1 MKEEEP
7 EMKILE
13 DKEGMSAYEA
23 ALYDVKD
30 PLLPVRGHGIIELNK
45 LVENK
50 VTLILNMKVLFS
62 LIGRFRLIFIY

>member
-50 VTLILNMKVLFS
+50 VLMICKSECFYLFD
-62 LIGRFRLIFIY
+62 RFRIDT

>member
-1 MKEEEP
+1 
-7 EMKILE
+7 MKILE

-50 VTLILNMKVLFS
+50 VTLILNLKVMFS

>member
-7 EMKILE
+7 EIKILE

-45 LVENK
+45 LVESK
-50 VTLILNMKVLFS
+50 VTILLNLKVLILIKAFELS
-62 LIGRFRLIFIY
+62 

>member
-7 EMKILE
+7 EIKILE

-50 VTLILNMKVLFS
+50 VITLLNLKGYF
-62 LIGRFRLIFIY
+62 LIKGSG

>member
-7 EMKILE
+7 EIKILE

-45 LVENK
+45 LVESK
-50 VTLILNMKVLFS
+50 VTILLNLKGYFLIKGS
-62 LIGRFRLIFIY
+62 E